1 MTRGENVSEHTDVG
15 AYALG
20 LLEDDDRRAFET
32 HLAGCAQCTEELNDF
47 SGLRELLAGLEGPVE
62 LDQHDDPP
70 VRRPVDGDVASLL
83 RRRKAAARRQRRGTA
98 ILGIAAGI
106 ALLAGGITVGAAV
119 ASNGTFGHDH
129 GNVPAD
135 LLVWG
140 VTRKATDAKTG
151 VSGIVAMEDKGWG
164 THLALDLTHVKGP
177 LTCELIAVSKT
188 GARHVVT
195 EWAVPPIGYGEP
207 GAPDHLQVHGGTALK
222 RAELQRFEIRDQK
235 GGTLLT
241 IPV

>member
-1 MTRGENVSEHTDVG
+1 MNKSDDVSEHTDVG

-20 LLEDDDRRAFET
+20 LLEDEDRRAFET
-32 HLAGCAQCTEELNDF
+32 HLAGCPQCAGELADF
-47 SGLRELLAGLEGPVE
+47 SGLREFLTGLDGPVE
-62 LDQHDDPP
+62 LDEHDDPP
-70 VRRPVDGDVASLL
+70 VHGPADESDVIDLL
-83 RRRKAAARRQRRGTA
+83 RRRRTVARRQRRGTT
-98 ILGIAAGI
+98 ILGIAAGL

-119 ASNGTFGHDH
+119 TSNGHDH
-129 GNVPAD
+129 GNIPAD

-140 VTRKATDAKTG
+140 ETRKATDAKTG
-151 VSGIVAMEDKGWG
+151 VSGIVAMENKLWG

-177 LTCELIAVSKT
+177 LTCELVAVSKA

-207 GAPDHLQVHGGTALK
+207 GAPDHLQIHGGTAFK
-222 RAELQRFEIRDQK
+222 RSDIRSFEIQDQK
-235 GGTLLT
+235 GDTLLT